1 MCPGLTSPGAVMAEA
16 EAGDVVVRTPGPQQ
30 ARVRLPRPLTA
41 VAQGIFAEGKQHAM
55 AVGIMKMSSAQ
66 MCAARPPRAAA
77 HGRHL

>member
-1 MCPGLTSPGAVMAEA
+1 MWWCARPA
-16 EAGDVVVRTPGPQQ
+16 QQ

-77 HGRHL
+77 HGRRL